1 MSNLT
6 AMDKRISKHF
16 GTAKETPQSIEMLEN
31 TMSITGLSRLAP
43 LIVLD
48 IKVPTDTKQTEKE
61 G

>member
-1 MSNLT
+1 
-6 AMDKRISKHF
+6 MDKRISKHF
-16 GTAKETPQSIEMLEN
+16 GTAKETPQSIAMLEASM
-31 TMSITGLSRLAP
+31 TLAP

>member
-1 MSNLT
+1 
-6 AMDKRISKHF
+6 MDKRISKYF

-31 TMSITGLSRLAP
+31 CMAGRLAP

-48 IKVPTDTKQTEKE
+48 IKVPTDTKQIEKE